1 MRDAAFWGEI
11 FYHLYNE
18 FGDEAVAVF
27 QGHGIPHFKSE
38 DDPDNVSRYLLD
50 NAAAYKFPNDEAL
63 LLANKGVKLQDIGR
77 KINIPDRISKTWYT
91 RDHYGNYTFNARGAV
106 NRILGFYD
114 GNPVNLWP
122 LEETEYAARFVEYA
136 GGEDEALKKAEQ
148 DFARGDY
155 QWVASAANYI
165 VMSNSDNKKAR
176 YLGADALEQLA
187 YQTQT
192 GLWRNMYLTGAYELR
207 NPNGKKNAPHLMD
220 NSEVMPYVNAGL
232 LFDYLGI
239 NFDGEKG
246 IDLQEKFII
255 EITDTDDAEKYVVTL
270 YKGTLLYD
278 RLSGQK
284 NTEQLTSV
292 KLSRTQLYQLSS
304 AKLGAEA
311 FDGQTDDGRRIISL
325 IQDNITDTA
334 VYSDFN
340 IIEPLAQ

>member
-1 MRDAAFWGEI
+1 MWKLAGKGKAVTIIPNIFIDSEKSLLIDDIQFTFVPEPNTETRAHMTVYDNTHKVLALGDISMGTLHNTYIPRGARARD
-11 FYHLYNE
+11 
-18 FGDEAVAVF
+18 
-27 QGHGIPHFKSE
+27 
-38 DDPDNVSRYLLD
+38 
-50 NAAAYKFPNDEAL
+50 AAYKFPNDEAL

-106 NRILGFYD
+106 NRILGFYN

-136 GGEDEALKKAEQ
+136 GGEDEAL
-148 DFARGDY
+148 
-155 QWVASAANYI
+155 
-165 VMSNSDNKKAR
+165 KKAR

-207 NPNGKKNAPHLMD
+207 NPDGKKNAPHLMD

-284 NTEQLTSV
+284 NTGQLTCV